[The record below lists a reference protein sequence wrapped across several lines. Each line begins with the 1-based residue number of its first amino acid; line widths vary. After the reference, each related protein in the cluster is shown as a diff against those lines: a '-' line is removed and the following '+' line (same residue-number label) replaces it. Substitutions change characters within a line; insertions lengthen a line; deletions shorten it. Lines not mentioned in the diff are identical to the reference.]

1 MHVADLQKQAS
12 GSQVE
17 QIIHLPDKRFVDW
30 CGEHYAINRGV
41 FNVIDRWF
49 FDYGLTNILQRR
61 QAMVQFLQHFHT
73 VNKVDSKKMY
83 VQFGKG
89 GVKKSLYY
97 FVNQCLK

>member
-1 MHVADLQKQAS
+1 
-12 GSQVE
+12 
-17 QIIHLPDKRFVDW
+17 
-30 CGEHYAINRGV
+30 
-41 FNVIDRWF
+41 
-49 FDYGLTNILQRR
+49 
-61 QAMVQFLQHFHT
+61 MVQFLQHFHT